1 MAKIISA
8 KTIEFEHKLNQ
19 DRIKEYAENMFKD
32 SFPDIGRLLPAFDN
46 TNIKTR
52 NFCAPMEFFS
62 KDWSFSHKNKMFTD
76 IAIEYGSRA
85 IECNFNDNGI
95 DKKDIT
101 DIIYVNTTGLT
112 TPSLDAYLINKLNL
126 REDINRYPLWGLGCA
141 GGVSGIAKAKTIC
154 YANPDAVVI
163 LIGVELCTL
172 TFRRNDLSKSN
183 FIATSLFSDGIA
195 TCVIAGEN
203 TKYVSRENLFSILES
218 KSKIYFDALDVMGWE
233 FLDDGFK
240 VIFSK
245 DIPNIVNENAS
256 KDLEKF
262 LSANHISINDVK
274 YFVLHPGGAKVLDA
288 YRQSLNLPEGSLR
301 ESESI
306 LSDYGNMSS
315 VTVLYVLE
323 KYIKQGLT
331 GGYGVMAALGPGFS
345 SEAVLLKAD

>member
-8 KTIEFEHKLNQ
+8 SSIEFENKLNQ
-19 DRIKEYAENMFKD
+19 DRIKEYAENMFKEA
-32 SFPDIGRLLPAFDN
+32 FPDINRMLPAFTN
-46 TNIKTR
+46 TKIKTR
-52 NFCAPMEFFS
+52 NFCVPMEFFS
-62 KDWSFSHKNKMFTD
+62 RDWSFSHKNKLFTD
-76 IAIEYGSRA
+76 IAIEFGAHA
-85 IECNFNDNGI
+85 IDCNFSEYQI

-112 TPSLDAYLINKLNL
+112 TPSLDSYLINKFKLN
-126 REDINRYPLWGLGCA
+126 ENINRYPLWGLGCA
-141 GGVSGIAKAKTIC
+141 GGVSAVAKAATIC
-154 YANPDAVVI
+154 KANPNAVVLI
-163 LIGVELCTL
+163 IGVELCTL

-195 TCVIAGEN
+195 TCVIAGEE
-203 TKYVSRENLFSILES
+203 TQYAKRDNLFSILDS
-218 KSKIYFDALDVMGWE
+218 RSKIYFDALDVMGWE

-256 KDLEKF
+256 KDLMNF
-262 LSANHISINDVK
+262 LESNKIDIRDVK

-288 YRQSLNLPEGSLR
+288 YRQSLNLNNGALKV
-301 ESESI
+301 SEDV

-345 SEAVLLKAD
+345 SEAILLKAD

>member
-1 MAKIISA
+1 MAKIISTS
-8 KTIEFEHKLNQ
+8 TIEFDYKLNQ
-19 DRIKEYAENMFKD
+19 DSIKEYAENMFKEA
-32 SFPDIGRLLPAFDN
+32 FPDINRLLPAFDN

-76 IAIEYGSRA
+76 IAIEYGARA

-126 REDINRYPLWGLGCA
+126 REDINRYPIWGLGCA

-154 YANPDAVVI
+154 DANPNAVVV

-172 TFRRNDLSKSN
+172 TFRRNDVTKSN

-195 TCVIAGEN
+195 SCVIAGDE
-203 TKYVSRENLFSILES
+203 TEYASRENLFRIINS
-218 KSKIYFDALDVMGWE
+218 KSKIYYDALDVMGWE
-233 FLDDGFK
+233 FIDDGFK

-256 KDLEKF
+256 IDLLNF
-262 LSANHISINDVK
+262 LQSNEIEISDVN
-274 YFVLHPGGAKVLDA
+274 YFVLHPGGAKVLEA
-288 YRQSLNLPEGSLR
+288 YSQSLNLPGGSLSV
-301 ESESI
+301 SEQV

-315 VTVLYVLE
+315 VTVLYVLDE
-323 KYIKQGLT
+323 FLEAGLT

-345 SEAVLLKAD
+345 SEAVLLKAE